1 MNKKSILMFSLVI
14 SLMFMEGCTVS
25 SPGELIQPPKLLDSQ
40 LKKDDISSIAKQL
53 LPDKAKLV
61 AISKISTGKPV
72 ISVDV
77 DNDKKDEIIAFF
89 DLPESFEKG
98 FVVIKEKNDK
108 WNKIYEYKGEG
119 SKIVNSEF
127 LVINGKKALL
137 FGNLISTHAGVA
149 YNLFTVDNDN
159 IKKVDLGTWNK
170 MEVVKTS
177 LETDKK
183 EFAFAGWKLYAPDNT
198 YVIDLIRFDGEKVTY
213 AKDLYK
219 EYFKNVVKYYK
230 GIIKENSLD
239 VSQWYFLADSQV
251 KANMY
256 NDALISIQ
264 KGIDVNN
271 DKNKTFDAFSDTE
284 FYVLKAQSLNGLKKY
299 DESKTVSEDSAVK
312 QINKLEKNTKAKD
325 DKNDFIYMNDEKVLA
340 DIYLETAKSYYN
352 LKQVDKGMQYYQKY
366 LAIIKTLEKK
376 GYFKDSIVNDNVE
389 QLQKIK

>member
-1 MNKKSILMFSLVI
+1 MNKRSILMVSLVM
-14 SLMFMEGCTVS
+14 SLMFMGGCTVS
-25 SPGELIQPPKLLDSQ
+25 SPVELIQPPKLLDSQ

-53 LPDKAKLV
+53 LPDKSKLV
-61 AISKISTGKPV
+61 AISKISTGNPV

-98 FVVIKEKNDK
+98 FVVIKEKNGK
-108 WNKIYEYKGEG
+108 WSKVYEYKSEG

-127 LVINGKKALL
+127 LVVNGKKALL

-149 YNLFTVDNDN
+149 YNLFTFDNDN
-159 IKKVDLGTWNK
+159 IRKVNLGTWNK
-170 MEVVKTS
+170 MEVLKTS

-183 EFAFAGWKLYAPDNT
+183 EFVFAGWKLYAPDNT
-198 YVIDLIRFDGEKVTY
+198 YVIDLIRFDGEKVNY

-284 FYVLKAQSLNGLKKY
+284 FYLLKAQSLNGLKKY
-299 DESKTVSEDSAVK
+299 DESKTVSEESAVK

-325 DKNDFIYMNDEKVLA
+325 DKNDFNYMNDEKVLA

>member
-1 MNKKSILMFSLVI
+1 MNKRSILMVSLVM
-14 SLMFMEGCTVS
+14 SLMFMGGCTVS
-25 SPGELIQPPKLLDSQ
+25 SPVELIQPPKLLDSQ

-53 LPDKAKLV
+53 LPNKSKLV
-61 AISKISTGKPV
+61 AISKISAGNPV

-77 DNDKKDEIIAFF
+77 DNDKKDEIVAFF

-98 FVVIKEKNDK
+98 FVVIKEKNGK
-108 WNKIYEYKGEG
+108 WSKLYEYKSEG
-119 SKIVNSEF
+119 SKRVNSEF
-127 LVINGKKALL
+127 LVVNGKKALL

-149 YNLFTVDNDN
+149 YNLFTFDNDN
-159 IKKVDLGTWNK
+159 IRKINLGTWNK
-170 MEVVKTS
+170 MEVLKTS

-183 EFAFAGWKLYAPDNT
+183 EFVFAGWKLYAPDKT
-198 YVIDLIRFDGEKVTY
+198 YVIDLIRFDGEKVNY

-256 NDALISIQ
+256 NDALVSIQ

-284 FYVLKAQSLNGLKKY
+284 FYLLKAQSLNGLKKY
-299 DESKTVSEDSAVK
+299 DESKTVSEESAVK

-325 DKNDFIYMNDEKVLA
+325 DKNDFNYMNDEKVLA

-366 LAIIKTLEKK
+366 LEIIKTLEKK